1 MNSNIFIPKKIKVGF
16 RERDDT
22 FTKMLGYVIY
32 HDGKVWRKEK
42 SWESWRSTY
51 IDTEKA
57 EKIVN
62 GYNKSLCTEQI
73 ENQSVSDFENL
84 PSYYKHKK
92 STNIE
97 IDPKEFENIP
107 VEGFVLNKKAG
118 GYKSGWNHR
127 QTYCRIFD
135 PRGFEF
141 EITIPNLLY
150 ILENANAVKGKGL
163 EGKFI
168 YGWEGTELIL
178 IPEQAPEYEEMVKFT
193 EIQLSASITKKD
205 LIPGWK
211 YLTKQKEVV
220 TYLGYFEEGRKSS
233 TYNSS
238 FYLPG
243 TKKHWF
249 YTDAPKYNWNSKY
262 RFITRSDYKNL
273 VQKLDQDPE
282 YSNLLDGLEKLSNFQ
297 AGMTFEFIPATRKE
311 CETGSTTAST
321 YFAETND
328 GFYEVRKYGGGNSYL
343 EYMWESKDKFNV
355 GKAKRL
361 NSNLYYRRDFKI
373 NQYYLLKI
381 KDKNGK
387 ETIVR

>member
-16 RERDDT
+16 QERDDT

-42 SWESWRSTY
+42 SWESWRQKL
-51 IDTEKA
+51 IDEA
-57 EKIVN
+57 EAERLLDQ
-62 GYNKSLCTEQI
+62 YNKNRDPRYQA
-73 ENQSVSDFENL
+73 N
-84 PSYYKHKK
+84 SYH
-92 STNIE
+92 E
-97 IDPKEFENIP
+97 IRGYYGGNTSNNPDIVPKEFENIP

-168 YGWEGTELIL
+168 YGWGTDLIL

-193 EIQLSASITKKD
+193 EIQLSASIQKKD
-205 LIPGWK
+205 LVPGWK
-211 YLTKQKEVV
+211 YLTKQKQVV
-220 TYLGYFEEGRKSS
+220 TYLGYFEEGRK
-233 TYNSS
+233 TYMYHHS

-249 YTDAPKYNWNSKY
+249 YSDNYPDYRLDEKYKY
-262 RFITRSDYKNL
+262 STQTAYKNL
-273 VQKLDQDPE
+273 VQKLEENPN
-282 YSNLLDGLEKLSNFQ
+282 YPNLLDGLEKLENFQ
-297 AGMTFEFIPATRKE
+297 SGMFFEFVPATQKE

-328 GFYEVRKYGGGNSYL
+328 GFYEIKKYGGGDSYL
-343 EYMWESKDKFNV
+343 EYMWGSKDKFNV

-361 NSNLYYRRDFKI
+361 SSNLYYRRDFKI